1 MQRGQTNQIT
11 PRLLTVKQAAEIANV
26 GVGTIYRARDKGELR
41 VCRLTSDIIRIDP
54 KDLDAW
60 IEASKE

>member
-1 MQRGQTNQIT
+1 MQQKASQNTQ
-11 PRLLTVKQAAEIANV
+11 RLLTVKQAAEIVGV
-26 GVGTIYRARDKGELR
+26 GVGTIYRVIEKRQLR
-41 VCRLTSDIIRIDP
+41 ICRLTSDIIRIDP